1 MRGALLSGSRDAWL
15 RLAAAPQPW
24 PRTRCHAKP
33 SARPSGPALPP
44 DQDFDSLVLDDQ
56 FYKELNM
63 TMEDVRREQDELTYD
78 VDPDAVPAD
87 EALLRLLER
96 EGKLPPGWQQ
106 QVSSLEAYGP
116 PVRLSS
122 LCPAARQHL
131 QHHLGVG
138 TGCTCHAH
146 TIHTYQPPV
155 IPLQAVLMAGF
166 QIEEYAMTRA
176 VLDEAGATAIKV
188 LPVTP
193 HMLTSSVGQA
203 IHEEEVDWAQP
214 RPDNWVHGG
223 AVGAQRTILFSGEA
237 SAV

>member
-1 MRGALLSGSRDAWL
+1 MRRALLSGSRDAWL
-15 RLAAAPQPW
+15 RLATAPQPR

-33 SARPSGPALPP
+33 SARPGPALPP

-116 PVRLSS
+116 PVRLLS
-122 LCPAARQHL
+122 LRTAARQHL
-131 QHHLGVG
+131 QHHL
-138 TGCTCHAH
+138 A
-146 TIHTYQPPV
+146 
-155 IPLQAVLMAGF
+155 AVLVMH
-166 QIEEYAMTRA
+166 
-176 VLDEAGATAIKV
+176 
-188 LPVTP
+188 TP
-193 HMLTSSVGQA
+193 YTHTHPHHSRCRLC
-203 IHEEEVDWAQP
+203 
-214 RPDNWVHGG
+214 
-223 AVGAQRTILFSGEA
+223 
-237 SAV
+237 